1 MFDFYGHMKPK
12 FQKAFNAQVHW
23 DKLFNVLLS
32 RFEYGGLPDN
42 IQQRFLEGVLL
53 CNGTAGIT
61 KVGEDL
67 WAIPGSY
74 CGNTVGYLP
83 EEYFGILPNVDARR
97 GKIGEQ
103 WAVGLN
109 NETAMPELILYQ
121 YAHILSEIDVSEK
134 CNVLFS
140 RFMRIPKVSNE
151 REKTA
156 VKAAIQNITDGKIDA
171 LVSDNVLN
179 EVQQFMDYAPEEPFL
194 DLVDV
199 RQIDKIQYLN
209 QYRDNIIKRFFQIY
223 GQKTQVTSKMAQMSP
238 DEVHA
243 NDSMAL
249 ILTTQALRCR
259 EKMCEDVN
267 TLFGTNWTVKLSE
280 CWEDEIEEMENDEMN
295 TADEMGG
302 EEDGSTTE
310 TNETVGAD

>member
-12 FQKAFNAQVHW
+12 FQKVFNAQVHW
-23 DKLFNVLLS
+23 DKLFNVLLE

-42 IQQRFLEGVLL
+42 IQQRFLEGILL

-61 KVGEDL
+61 KVGSDL
-67 WAIPGSY
+67 WAVPGSY
-74 CGNTVGYLP
+74 AGNTKGYLP
-83 EEYFGILPNVDARR
+83 EEYFGVLPNVDAKR
-97 GKIGEQ
+97 GKIGET

-140 RFMRIPKVSNE
+140 RFMRIPKVGS
-151 REKTA
+151 EKEKIA
-156 VKAAIQNITDGKIDA
+156 VKEAIQNITDGKIDA
-171 LVSDNVLN
+171 LVSENILTEMQKFCETNPD
-179 EVQQFMDYAPEEPFL
+179 EPFL

-199 RQIDKIQYLN
+199 RQVDKIQYLN

-223 GQKTQVTSKMAQMSP
+223 GQKSQVTSKMAQMSP

-243 NDSMAL
+243 NDSMSL
-249 ILTTQALRCR
+249 ILTQQALRCR
-259 EKMCEDVN
+259 EKMCDDVN
-267 TLFGTNWTVKLSE
+267 ALFGTNWSVKLSK
-280 CWEDEIEEMENDEMN
+280 CWADEVQEMENESMVTD
-295 TADEMGG
+295 DEMGG
-302 EEDGSTTE
+302 DEDAGTE
-310 TNETVGAD
+310 TGETEQSP

>member
-23 DKLFNVLLS
+23 DKLFNVLLG
-32 RFEYGGLPDN
+32 RFEYDGLPDN
-42 IQQRFLEGVLL
+42 IEQRFLEGILL
-53 CNGTAGIT
+53 CNGTAGVT
-61 KVGEDL
+61 KVGSDL
-67 WAIPGSY
+67 WVIPGSY
-74 CGNTVGYLP
+74 VGNTKGYLP
-83 EEYFGILPNVDARR
+83 DEYFGVLPNVDAKR
-97 GKIGEQ
+97 GKIGKT

-140 RFMRIPKVSNE
+140 RFMRIPKVGS
-151 REKTA
+151 EKEKIA
-156 VKAAIQNITDGKIDA
+156 VKDAIQNITDGKIDA
-171 LVSDNVLN
+171 LVSDNILT
-179 EVQQFMDYAPEEPFL
+179 EMQKFCETTPDEPFL

-199 RQIDKIQYLN
+199 RQVDKIQYLN

-223 GQKTQVTSKMAQMSP
+223 GQKSQVTSKMAQMSP

-243 NDSMAL
+243 NDSMSL
-249 ILTTQALRCR
+249 ILTEQALRCR

-267 TLFGTNWTVKLSE
+267 NLFGTNWSVKLSK
-280 CWEDEIEEMENDEMN
+280 CWQDEVDEMENEEM
-295 TADEMGG
+295 TTDDEMGG
-302 EEDGSTTE
+302 DEDGTE
-310 TNETVGAD
+310 TGETEQGS